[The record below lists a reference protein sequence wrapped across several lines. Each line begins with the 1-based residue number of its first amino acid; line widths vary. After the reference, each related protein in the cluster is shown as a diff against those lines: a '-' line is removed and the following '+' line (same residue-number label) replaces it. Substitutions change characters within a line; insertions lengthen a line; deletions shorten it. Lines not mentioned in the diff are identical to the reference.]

1 MMPAYL
7 HRLFLDTDATILSLS
22 GLTIDQ
28 WVSRYVE
35 SGRAARDYDRLLEA
49 HQKAWLS
56 DLRAL
61 DTRQLVLDEAV

>member
-7 HRLFLDTDATILSLS
+7 HRLFLDTDTTILSLS

-28 WVSRYVE
+28 WVNRYVE

-49 HQKAWLS
+49 QQKAWLS